1 MGNKYKGLA
10 DYRPDGEYLPDWN
23 TKIGPCRS
31 GGGSR
36 FTTKHHIFQTLKD
49 VHHDPYNS
57 QNVHKMNKSS
67 RNPTRPKF
75 SYKKRLD
82 ISEDMHGRIDML
94 LKDLRSCA
102 QRLAPLL
109 SALEDEMRI
118 LERLYYKGRNQH
130 RSALFWR
137 KVEEMRRYGK
147 RILEL
152 QSFEQVDS
160 LRYSFYVGDDAVR
173 Q

>member
-1 MGNKYKGLA
+1 
-10 DYRPDGEYLPDWN
+10 
-23 TKIGPCRS
+23 
-31 GGGSR
+31 
-36 FTTKHHIFQTLKD
+36 
-49 VHHDPYNS
+49 
-57 QNVHKMNKSS
+57 
-67 RNPTRPKF
+67 
-75 SYKKRLD
+75 
-82 ISEDMHGRIDML
+82 MHGRIDML

-152 QSFEQVDS
+152 QSFEQMDS

>member
-1 MGNKYKGLA
+1 
-10 DYRPDGEYLPDWN
+10 
-23 TKIGPCRS
+23 
-31 GGGSR
+31 
-36 FTTKHHIFQTLKD
+36 
-49 VHHDPYNS
+49 
-57 QNVHKMNKSS
+57 
-67 RNPTRPKF
+67 
-75 SYKKRLD
+75 
-82 ISEDMHGRIDML
+82 ML

-130 RSALFWR
+130 RSASFWR

>member
-1 MGNKYKGLA
+1 
-10 DYRPDGEYLPDWN
+10 
-23 TKIGPCRS
+23 
-31 GGGSR
+31 
-36 FTTKHHIFQTLKD
+36 
-49 VHHDPYNS
+49 
-57 QNVHKMNKSS
+57 
-67 RNPTRPKF
+67 
-75 SYKKRLD
+75 
-82 ISEDMHGRIDML
+82 ML